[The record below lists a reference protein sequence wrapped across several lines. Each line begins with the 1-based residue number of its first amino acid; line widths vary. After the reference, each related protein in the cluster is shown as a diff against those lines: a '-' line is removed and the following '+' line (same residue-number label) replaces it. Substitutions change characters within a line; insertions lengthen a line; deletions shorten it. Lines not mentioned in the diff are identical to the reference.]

1 MATVKPASAPALQRG
16 ALQRIPAPLLAIG
29 AIVFLQISSGTVK
42 GLITPENTMSL
53 LFVRLS
59 LGTVILWLGSR
70 PPVRDLSAEQWRDA
84 GLLGLVVAGFNM
96 SVYVALQA
104 LPLGLVATLGFLGP
118 LAVSLI
124 GMRRALDALWPLLG
138 FAGVLLLTP
147 WAGTGTVTL
156 AGLAAGLAYAAMWAL
171 YILASAR
178 AGRTLPGISGFVL
191 ANAAAA
197 VLLAPV
203 GFAGSAEFLAADKL
217 APVALIILFSTV
229 PFAMEFL
236 ALKRLP
242 PRVFGV
248 LLSLEPGI
256 AALVGLALLGE
267 HLAALGW
274 LALFLVSAGSA
285 GATLARER

>member
-1 MATVKPASAPALQRG
+1 MTGVARETHRKCPVCGADDSVACWRKSGFTVVRC
-16 ALQRIPAPLLAIG
+16 
-29 AIVFLQISSGTVK
+29 SGC
-42 GLITPENTMSL
+42 
-53 LFVRLS
+53 
-59 LGTVILWLGSR
+59 
-70 PPVRDLSAEQWRDA
+70 
-84 GLLGLVVAGFNM
+84 
-96 SVYVALQA
+96 
-104 LPLGLVATLGFLGP
+104 
-118 LAVSLI
+118 
-124 GMRRALDALWPLLG
+124 GMRYTNPVPVEFDG
-138 FAGVLLLTP
+138 SY
-147 WAGTGTVTL
+147 
-156 AGLAAGLAYAAMWAL
+156 YADRSDSF
-171 YILASAR
+171 Y
-178 AGRTLPGISGFVL
+178 
-191 ANAAAA
+191 
-197 VLLAPV
+197 
-203 GFAGSAEFLAADKL
+203 LAADKL

>member
-1 MATVKPASAPALQRG
+1 MATANQSPAPRPAAA
-16 ALQRIPAPLLAIG
+16 ALERIPAPLLAVA
-29 AIVFLQISSGTVK
+29 AIFLLQISSGTVK
-42 GLITPENTMSL
+42 GVITPDNALSL
-53 LFVRLS
+53 LFVRLW
-59 LGTVILWLGSR
+59 LGTAILWALSR
-70 PPVRDLSAEQWRDA
+70 PPVRELSAAQWRDA
-84 GLLGLVVAGFNM
+84 GLLAVVVAGFNI
-96 SVYVALQA
+96 SVYHALQV
-104 LPLGLVATLGFLGP
+104 LPLGLVATFGFLGP
-118 LAVSLI
+118 LAVSLM

-147 WAGTGTVTL
+147 WAGTSTVT
-156 AGLAAGLAYAAMWAL
+156 AGGVAAGLFYAAMWAL

-178 AGRTLPGISGFVL
+178 AGRTLPGISGFAL
-191 ANAAAA
+191 ANLIAAA
-197 VLLAPV
+197 LLAPV
-203 GFAGSAEFLAADKL
+203 GFSGSAQFLAADKI
-217 APVALIILFSTV
+217 APVAIIVVLSTV

-267 HLAALGW
+267 HLPALGW
-274 LALFLVSAGSA
+274 LALLLVSVASA

>member
-1 MATVKPASAPALQRG
+1 
-16 ALQRIPAPLLAIG
+16 
-29 AIVFLQISSGTVK
+29 
-42 GLITPENTMSL
+42 
-53 LFVRLS
+53 
-59 LGTVILWLGSR
+59 
-70 PPVRDLSAEQWRDA
+70 
-84 GLLGLVVAGFNM
+84 
-96 SVYVALQA
+96 
-104 LPLGLVATLGFLGP
+104 
-118 LAVSLI
+118 
-124 GMRRALDALWPLLG
+124 MRAC
-138 FAGVLLLTP
+138 
-147 WAGTGTVTL
+147 
-156 AGLAAGLAYAAMWAL
+156 
-171 YILASAR
+171 S
-178 AGRTLPGISGFVL
+178 FVL

-267 HLAALGW
+267 HFAALGW
-274 LALFLVSAGSA
+274 LALFLVTAGSA